1 MKHEYKLSQG
11 TEPLP
16 LVRQGAK
23 RPFEASFA
31 GSAGEDA
38 RALTEHASWARKVR
52 YGRIPQALRGI
63 PYAVRR
69 ELLFREASG
78 FPVLRNKLSP
88 GIAGFAAKP
97 LQVLPGTAD
106 LRHEF
111 LTRASLLH
119 RTEAIATG
127 L

>member
-1 MKHEYKLSQG
+1 MAHPQVKHEYKLSQG

-16 LVRQGAK
+16 LVRQVAK

-31 GSAGEDA
+31 GSAGEAA

-52 YGRIPQALRGI
+52 YGRISQALRGI

-69 ELLFREASG
+69 ELLFREA
-78 FPVLRNKLSP
+78 SP

-119 RTEAIATG
+119 RTEAIG